1 MNRIF
6 LPVIGLLVCL
16 PLTARADAPDDAA
29 LRARMPAMET
39 KLHDVF
45 IDARTRRQGVTNQ
58 VAIADID
65 GKLSDVAR
73 LRVFFKPKDWV
84 GRIADF
90 GAMPDGSAWVEIDT
104 LDNIAFGAVD
114 PSNKS
119 INPKATFPRGS
130 QPFKMLAV
138 MMKGQAVKF
147 SAKVLGL
154 YGEHKAYP
162 FAVSY
167 LAKIT
172 KIDALP

>member
-1 MNRIF
+1 MRHI
-6 LPVIGLLVCL
+6 LMLTTGLLCCL
-16 PLTARADAPDDAA
+16 PQMARADGPDDAA
-29 LRARMPAMET
+29 LRAKMPPMET

-45 IDARTRRQGVTNQ
+45 NDARTQRQGVTNQ

-73 LRVFFKPKDWV
+73 LRVFFKPKDWI

-90 GAMPDGSAWVEIDT
+90 GAMPDGSAWVEVDT

-119 INPKATFPRGS
+119 VNPKATFPRGS
-130 QPFKMLAV
+130 QPFKALAA

-162 FAVSY
+162 TYVSY
-167 LAKIT
+167 LAQIT
-172 KIDALP
+172 KLEALP

>member
-1 MNRIF
+1 M
-6 LPVIGLLVCL
+6 
-16 PLTARADAPDDAA
+16 ARADTPDDAA
-29 LRARMPAMET
+29 LRAKMPPMEA

-45 IDARTRRQGVTNQ
+45 NDARARRQGVTNQ

-73 LRVFFKPKDWV
+73 LRVFFKPKDWI

-90 GAMPDGSAWVEIDT
+90 GAMPDGSAWVEVDT

-119 INPKATFPRGS
+119 INPKAVIARGS
-130 QPFKMLAV
+130 QPFKALAA
-138 MMKGQAVKF
+138 MAKGQAVKF

-162 FAVSY
+162 IYVSY
-167 LAKIT
+167 LAQIT
-172 KIDALP
+172 KLEALP